1 MGLFSWFMQW
11 FRGSS
16 NRRDDVSRTQTNSPP
31 QSVETDALR
40 ESSTSATPPDVPAK
54 RVNERRPRRLIR
66 SRPRLVS
73 FRNDRRKARLHKA
86 KVVEVEGARPYRFAR
101 FGSQTGRYLDLSCD
115 GDDSKL
121 QLRGLPV
128 FHTPEGLA
136 EWIGLPL
143 NKLAWLV
150 HRFSSGRPDSVERA
164 HYHFTWR
171 KKRSGG
177 MRLIESP
184 KQTLKHVQVK
194 ILREILDRIPAHP
207 AAHGFVTGRSIL
219 TNAVPHVGQA
229 VVVKFDLSNF
239 YTTVG
244 FSRVTAIFRALGYSR
259 EAAIWLS
266 LLTTSA
272 IPGNMPIDRKNLYS
286 LTPYLRRHLPQGAP
300 TSPALANLSAYMLDV
315 RLLGMAKS
323 FGANFTRYAD
333 DLTISGPEDLS
344 RGLRTLIPLV
354 QQIIRQERFQSNTS
368 KRRVLRAHQRQSI
381 AGVVVNTRTNV
392 ARVDYDRLK
401 AILTNCVR
409 TGPSQ
414 QNRDQ
419 VEDFAAH
426 LRGRIAHVLQLNPAR
441 GQRLMAI
448 FEKIDW
454 HR

>member
-16 NRRDDVSRTQTNSPP
+16 DRRDDVSRTPTDSPP
-31 QSVETDALR
+31 QSAETEALR
-40 ESSTSATPPDVPAK
+40 ESSTSVSPPDAPAK
-54 RVNERRPRRLIR
+54 RAKERRSRRLIR
-66 SRPRLVS
+66 IRPRLVS
-73 FRNDRRKARLHKA
+73 FRNDRRKARLHKP
-86 KVVEVEGARPYRFAR
+86 KVVEVKGASPYRFAR

-115 GDDSKL
+115 GDDNKL
-121 QLRGLPV
+121 QSRGLPV
-128 FHTPEGLA
+128 FHTPEALA

-150 HRFSSGRPDSVERA
+150 HRFSSGHPDSVERA

-184 KQTLKHVQVK
+184 KQMLKQVQVK

-207 AAHGFVTGRSIL
+207 AAHGFVAGRSIL

-344 RGLRTLIPLV
+344 RGLQTLIPLV
-354 QQIIRQERFQSNTS
+354 QQIIRQERFQSNAS

-381 AGVVVNTRTNV
+381 AGVVVNARTNV

-409 TGPSQ
+409 TGPLQ
-414 QNRDQ
+414 QNRDR

-426 LRGRIAHVLQLNPAR
+426 LRGRIAHVLQLNSAR